1 MQLMS
6 SCLPRIQLTPYASIH
21 PNSTKKFKFA
31 LRDEGRPWLKYE
43 LRFRISGLAEKSE
56 SQIMN

>member
-1 MQLMS
+1 MS

-21 PNSTKKFKFA
+21 PNSTKKFKFV